1 MRTFSNLLF
10 AAAVWT
16 LTAVSAQADILTL
29 QFDPTTLS
37 ARPGET
43 VTVRGTITNID
54 SSIVDLNGCSITL
67 PGAFTTDDCAA
78 FLSAT
83 GAPLFLD
90 IGDSATV
97 DLFTFTPDAN
107 FSPLG
112 LQPPGSFTILGTPEV
127 SGYDPNTQNILV
139 DAAFAVTVTPEPST
153 LALLGGILPV
163 LLWGVL
169 RRRKLGSARG

>member
-10 AAAVWT
+10 AAAVWA
-16 LTAVSAQADILTL
+16 LTTVSAQADILTL
-29 QFDPTTLS
+29 QFDSTTLS

-54 SSIVDLNGCSITL
+54 SAIVDLNSCSITL

-90 IGDSATV
+90 IGASATV

-107 FSPLG
+107 FFPLG

-127 SGYDPNTQNILV
+127 SGYDGDAQNVLV
-139 DAAFAVTVTPEPST
+139 SAPFALTVTPEPST
-153 LALLGGILPV
+153 LVLLGAILPV
-163 LLWGVL
+163 LLWGWH
-169 RRRKLGSARG
+169 RRQKLGSARG